1 MNNRLLNVTIA
12 SIRFDRVPAAVTSSI
27 FERTVLPL
35 YGDVLEWEYAKRRN
49 FSQSQFEARVTRDLN
64 GMIGVEVL
72 RLCRLGL
79 FPVLCVQ
86 FFCWEWLYGRTRI
99 EMDYATLRKLA
110 QKQRSIVM
118 TFPSIR
124 SNEQY
129 GFHFSYKFIELL
141 ARYEFS
147 LEIV

>member
-1 MNNRLLNVTIA
+1 MNCRLLNISIA
-12 SIRFDRVPAAVTSSI
+12 SIRFDKVPPAVTSSI
-27 FERTVLPL
+27 LERTVLPL
-35 YGDVLEWEYAKRRN
+35 YGDVLEWEYAQRRN
-49 FSQSQFEARVTRDLN
+49 ISQLLFEAKVARDLN
-64 GMIGVEVL
+64 GRIGEEVL

-86 FFCWEWLYGRTRI
+86 FFCREWLYRRIRI
-99 EMDYATLRKLA
+99 EMDHATLRKLA
-110 QKQRSIVM
+110 QKQRSVVM

-124 SNEQY
+124 SNDQY
-129 GFHFSYKFIELL
+129 GFQFSCRFIELL